1 MSDVNIRGRFVWH
14 ELMTT
19 DTEAAADFY
28 AKVVGWSTHRWS
40 PDSDYTLFVTPTGPM
55 AGLMVL
61 PEEAKAMNVPP
72 NWMSYIGTPDVD
84 ATAQL
89 AAQLGGEILR
99 APDDVPGVGRFAVL
113 ADPHG
118 AAFGVMALENPSPDS
133 PHIELGDFSWHELAT
148 SDWETAFDFYSD
160 LFGWV
165 KTESMDMG
173 PGLGVYQMYGWKGR
187 TIGGMFNKP
196 ASIPGPSY
204 WMPYAKIP
212 DAKLAANVI
221 TKASGQVINGP
232 MEVPGGDWITQGI
245 DPQGAVFSVHSVKAA
260 APVAA
265 APPAAKAPAK
275 KAAAPARKAAVKAKP
290 MRKAK
295 AVRKAKPMKKAKPA
309 RKAKPAKKTKPS
321 RMTKPMKKTKPSRMA
336 KPVKQ
341 AMPTRKAKPVKQ
353 AKPTRKAKPVK
364 KAVKKKS
371 GARKKK

>member
-28 AKVVGWSTHRWS
+28 GKVVGWSTQRWS
-40 PDSDYTLFVTPTGPM
+40 GDSEYTLFMTPSGPM
-55 AGLMVL
+55 AGLMLL

-72 NWMSYIGTPDVD
+72 NWLSYIGTPDVD

-89 AAQLGGEILR
+89 AAQLGGEVLR

-118 AAFGVMALENPSPDS
+118 AAFGIMTLESPSPDT

-173 PGLGVYQMYGWKGR
+173 PGLGVYQMYGWQGR
-187 TIGGMFNKP
+187 TIGGMFNMP
-196 ASIPGPSY
+196 ASAPGPSY

-212 DAKLAANVI
+212 DAKGAASAI
-221 TKASGQVINGP
+221 TRASGQVINGP

-265 APPAAKAPAK
+265 KMPARKKAAPAK
-275 KAAAPARKAAVKAKP
+275 KASAPARKTAAKPKPAKKAAPARKAKPAKKAAP
-290 MRKAK
+290 A
-295 AVRKAKPMKKAKPA
+295 RKAKPAKKAAPKRKTKPAKKAAPA
-309 RKAKPAKKTKPS
+309 RKAKPAKKTAN
-321 RMTKPMKKTKPSRMA
+321 KKGA
-336 KPVKQ
+336 
-341 AMPTRKAKPVKQ
+341 
-353 AKPTRKAKPVK
+353 
-364 KAVKKKS
+364 
-371 GARKKK
+371 ARKKK

>member
-28 AKVVGWSTHRWS
+28 AKVVGWSTQRWS
-40 PDSDYTLFVTPTGPM
+40 GDSEYTLFMTPAGPM

-72 NWMSYIGTPDVD
+72 NWMSYIGTSDVD

-118 AAFGVMALENPSPDS
+118 AAFGIMALENPSPDS
-133 PHIELGDFSWHELAT
+133 QHIELGDFSWHELAT

-187 TIGGMFNKP
+187 TIGGMFNMP
-196 ASIPGPSY
+196 ASVPGPSY

-212 DAKLAANVI
+212 DAKLAASVI
-221 TKASGQVINGP
+221 TQASGQVINGP

-260 APVAA
+260 APAA
-265 APPAAKAPAK
+265 ATPPAAKAPAK
-275 KAAAPARKAAVKAKP
+275 KKAA
-290 MRKAK
+290 
-295 AVRKAKPMKKAKPA
+295 PA
-309 RKAKPAKKTKPS
+309 RKAKPAKKAAP
-321 RMTKPMKKTKPSRMA
+321 A
-336 KPVKQ
+336 
-341 AMPTRKAKPVKQ
+341 RKAKPANK
-353 AKPTRKAKPVK
+353 AAPTRKAKPVK
-364 KAVKKKS
+364 KAAPARKAKPAKKAALTRKAKPVKKAAPARKAKPVKKAAKKK
-371 GARKKK
+371 GAARKKK